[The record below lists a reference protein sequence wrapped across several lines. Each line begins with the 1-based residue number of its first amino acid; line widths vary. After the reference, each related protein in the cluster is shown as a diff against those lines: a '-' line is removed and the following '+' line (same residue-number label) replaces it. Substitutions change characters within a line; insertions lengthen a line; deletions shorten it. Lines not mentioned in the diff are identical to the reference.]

1 MLQGLEEQRGE
12 RGAPINNTQVCPS
25 AVALPCMC
33 MCYLL
38 LHSYCM
44 AVTAGESNTSN
55 TLPTALGFLFHLT
68 DFYFGT
74 EWLRVDENGCSS
86 AVV

>member
-1 MLQGLEEQRGE
+1 MQRGE
-12 RGAPINNTQVCPS
+12 SGAPINNTWVYPA
-25 AVALPCMC
+25 AVALLCVC
-33 MCYLL
+33 THYLL

-44 AVTAGESNTSN
+44 VVTAGESNTSS

-74 EWLRVDENGCSS
+74 QWLRVKENGCNL